1 MNQFRCI
8 QETLKS
14 IILVE
19 NDNDKAKGLWWGKN
33 PLRCD
38 ARCLKDCI
46 LWAMKGGIRA
56 AVLAFAGRSS
66 FNIILVL
73 LKIRSL
79 TLKQFLASLRHSIL
93 GLKTTRFSL
102 MLGCFVAT
110 YKFILNALPNSI
122 KSTQEAHR
130 THWHAT
136 LAGTIAGTLAAL
148 FEKREGRVTVAQQ
161 AFVSVA
167 QIGAAW
173 ETRQDTLP
181 AWYVKWISKATQ
193 APKATLRIKSD
204 LNTKGVPDLEDIHEI
219 LELPYTTPRNHSY
232 LERYFTLFISPPFS
246 SSYRPPYAPCSAIH
260 PEFDSCLSSI
270 AVRVLSVGMGILPV
284 YGAIHFLGPLLFNRK
299 QLLNYPLSV
308 LGKSTFRTLRSSTF
322 LGLMIAFYQVGHC
335 GKHQLHEYLY
345 TQISSKTSPA
355 VDLFLT
361 SKWSYY
367 IPGLLAGFSIL
378 VEEKHR
384 RTELAMYVFPKALES
399 LLVDDGYGW

>member
-56 AVLAFAGRSS
+56 AVLAFAGRTS

-148 FEKREGRVTVAQQ
+148 FEKREGRVTIAQQ
-161 AFVSVA
+161 AFVRGIQGVWNSYAHARNIRIPYGDAILFGLAVA

-219 LELPYTTPRNHSY
+219 LELPHTTPRNHTY
-232 LERYFTLFISPPFS
+232 LEQYFTLFTSPPFP

-322 LGLMIAFYQVGHC
+322 LGLMIAFYQAR
-335 GKHQLHEYLY
+335 
-345 TQISSKTSPA
+345 T
-355 VDLFLT
+355 
-361 SKWSYY
+361 
-367 IPGLLAGFSIL
+367 L
-378 VEEKHR
+378 VPR
-384 RTELAMYVFPKALES
+384 
-399 LLVDDGYGW
+399 